1 MKKLL
6 ILVLLAGFSVTQVSA
21 QKGLP
26 KLNRKAMVDSL
37 SPEQRKEM
45 RKKFRARYDSLPPE
59 KKAELRERIMRR
71 ADSLGTDQKARLRKR
86 LKNNKPT
93 DKG

>member
-6 ILVLLAGFSVTQVSA
+6 ILVLLSGFCFTQVSA

-45 RKKFRARYDSLPPE
+45 RKIMRAKYDSLSPE
-59 KKAELRERIMRR
+59 KKAALRERILSR
-71 ADSLGTDQKARLRKR
+71 ADSLNPKQKARLRKR
-86 LKNNKPT
+86 LQNNTPAN
-93 DKG
+93 KG